1 MSCNYPAVTG
11 MSRRLYICRELRYF
25 MKINKQKIIVLCMI
39 LACITA
45 SGCGKEK
52 VVDEES
58 SKVIQ
63 ISVAPVAVT
72 PTPAPDQINA
82 DAVVTNGNL
91 TMVNGYLA
99 GQSSTD
105 TSDTSGGSDISDTS
119 GTEENSGE

>member
-1 MSCNYPAVTG
+1 MSRNYPAITG
-11 MSRRLYICRELRYF
+11 MDRHLYICRELRYF
-25 MKINKQKIIVLCMI
+25 MKRNKQKLIILCMI
-39 LACITA
+39 LACITI

-52 VVDEES
+52 VVDEAS

-63 ISVAPVAVT
+63 ISVAPVVT

-82 DAVVTNGNL
+82 DAVATNGNL

-105 TSDTSGGSDISDTS
+105 TSNTSGESDLSDTS
-119 GTEENSGE
+119 GTEDNSGE